1 MPEDSPLLQAS
12 AIGKQFPGV
21 RALHNVNLTLSQ
33 GEVLSLVGEN
43 GAGKSTMMKI
53 LAGIHVPDAGAIEL
67 DGNLVRITNVREA
80 QKYGIALIPVSYTH
94 LTLPTKA

>member
-1 MPEDSPLLQAS
+1 MVDAQPPLLKIT

-21 RALHNVNLTLSQ
+21 RALHNVDLTLNR

-53 LAGIHVPDAGAIEL
+53 LAGVHTPDAGTIEL
-67 DGNLVRITNVREA
+67 DGEPIRVNSVR
-80 QKYGIALIPVSYTH
+80 
-94 LTLPTKA
+94 